1 VTTTS
6 PIATIED
13 APMHW
18 RQWVAVILT
27 IALNALDGFDV
38 LASAFAAPGIAKEWG
53 IDRGALG
60 IVLSAELVGM
70 GFGSILLGGVA
81 DKYGRR
87 PTMLVCLCVMTLG
100 MWLAMTAG
108 SPTTLAI
115 WRFLTGLGIGG
126 MLAAINAVAAESSN
140 AKSRSMAMSL
150 MVIGYPI
157 GATIGGII
165 AALLLRE
172 GDWRDVFEFGAI
184 ATAFFIPLVWFFV
197 PETVAFLDQ
206 KRPPNAL
213 DRINAVLARFGHS
226 PVSELPPPP
235 RKGAKASVFDIL
247 KPDLIRTT
255 LLLTIAYSFHAVTFY
270 FILKWAPKI
279 VADFGFSQAE
289 AAGVLVWANI
299 GGATGGAIFGL
310 FMHKFGIKLPTMVTL
325 GASAAMV
332 ALFGIGHTTLFAWSA
347 AVFVCGLAT
356 NSAIVG
362 MYSAFAKG
370 FPTHVRATGTGFA
383 IGAGRVGAAGS
394 PILAGY
400 LFDAELGLQGVAI
413 IMALGSLIALF
424 TLSQVDMREKEPLP
438 A

>member
-1 VTTTS
+1 MATAS

-140 AKSRSMAMSL
+140 AKNRSMAMSL

-172 GDWRDVFEFGAI
+172 GDWRDVFAFGAI

-197 PETVAFLDQ
+197 PETVAFLNQ

-213 DRINAVLARFGHS
+213 ARINAVLAKFGHL
-226 PVSELPPPP
+226 PVGALPPPP
-235 RKGAKASVFDIL
+235 RKGEKASVFDIL

-310 FMHKFGIKLPTMVTL
+310 FMHKFGIKIPTMVTL
-325 GASAAMV
+325 AASVVVV
-332 ALFGIGHTTLFAWSA
+332 ALFGIGHTSLFAWSA
-347 AVFVCGLAT
+347 AVFACGLAT

-400 LFDAELGLQGVAI
+400 LFDAGLGLQGVAI
-413 IMALGSLIALF
+413 IMAAGSLVALL

>member
-1 VTTTS
+1 MTS
-6 PIATIED
+6 NPVATIEQ
-13 APMHW
+13 AGMHP
-18 RQWVAVILT
+18 RQWVAVALT

-38 LASAFAAPGIAKEWG
+38 LSSAFAAPGIAKEWG

-70 GFGSILLGGVA
+70 GFGSILLGGIA

-87 PTMLVCLCVMTLG
+87 PTMLFCLCVMTLG
-100 MWLAMTAG
+100 MWLATTAG
-108 SPTTLAI
+108 SPTALAV

-140 AKSRSMAMSL
+140 LKSRSFAMSL

-157 GATIGGII
+157 GATVGGII

-172 GDWRDVFEFGAI
+172 GNWRDVFEFGAI
-184 ATAFFIPLVWFFV
+184 ATAAFIPLVWFFV
-197 PETVAFLDQ
+197 PETVAFLNQ
-206 KRPPNAL
+206 KRPPRAL
-213 DRINAVLARFGHS
+213 ARINGVLAQFGHA
-226 PVSELPPPP
+226 PVDALPPQPELG
-235 RKGAKASVFDIL
+235 RKTSVFDIL

-255 LLLTIAYSFHAVTFY
+255 LLLTMAYSFHAVTFY

-279 VADFGFSQAE
+279 VSDFGFSQAQS
-289 AAGVLVWANI
+289 AGVLVWANI

-310 FMHKFGIKLPTMVTL
+310 FMHKFGIKIPTMVTL
-325 GASAAMV
+325 AASVAVV
-332 ALFGIGHTTLFAWSA
+332 ALFGIGHTTLAGWSA

-356 NSAIVG
+356 NSSIVG
-362 MYSAFAKG
+362 LYSAFAKG

-383 IGAGRVGAAGS
+383 IGAGRIGAAGS

-400 LFDAELGLQGVAI
+400 LFAGGLELQTVAI
-413 IMALGSLIALF
+413 IMAMGSLVALF
-424 TLSQVDMREKEPLP
+424 TFAMVDIRDREP